1 MEKSENNDKWNH
13 SVFGIHRIVDP
24 VTANSFTQCPRRQTW
39 MGIENL
45 IFHLFN
51 ELRPLSTYFKG
62 RRRFS
67 GRKGLSIFNY
77 IVSSRCQ
84 SCCRHKSYKVSIF
97 RPLLWCVF
105 GPLFIIYIPALS
117 MFSQSFYWLF
127 RNAFLPHFH
136 SLAPQSPC
144 RRCSAT
150 LIDLML

>member
-1 MEKSENNDKWNH
+1 MLAS
-13 SVFGIHRIVDP
+13 
-24 VTANSFTQCPRRQTW
+24 Q
-39 MGIENL
+39 
-45 IFHLFN
+45 
-51 ELRPLSTYFKG
+51 RPPKN
-62 RRRFS
+62 
-67 GRKGLSIFNY
+67 GLSIFNY

-117 MFSQSFYWLF
+117 MFSQTFYWLF

-144 RRCSAT
+144 RLCSAT
-150 LIDLML
+150 LIYWFDALASVKHKTGPFNAGDWVNEPPQKTLLQTAFCWHERQTYDSREMELWESKGILGIFWT